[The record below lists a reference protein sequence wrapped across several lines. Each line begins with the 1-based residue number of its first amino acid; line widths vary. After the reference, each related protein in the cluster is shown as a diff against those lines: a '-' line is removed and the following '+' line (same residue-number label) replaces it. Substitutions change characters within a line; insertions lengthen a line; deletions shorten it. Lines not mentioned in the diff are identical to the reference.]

1 MAFSKFEM
9 VIANQDR
16 GLAIDSDD
24 VVEGAR
30 LLLRAERL
38 SGDRQQHETGDRRQE
53 TERKPLIECQEIS
66 PFTAWRGQLIARQ

>member
-24 VVEGAR
+24 DDVVEGAR
-30 LLLRAERL
+30 LLLRAGR
-38 SGDRQQHETGDRRQE
+38 RRETA
-53 TERKPLIECQEIS
+53 
-66 PFTAWRGQLIARQ
+66 AWNW